1 MSGYFTPPT
10 LPLLAC
16 WLLVASLRA
25 CVLAAWLAVLHSYLA
40 GWLADCPLLA
50 CLPAC
55 LLACL
60 LDPSKLNSE
69 KKLGKLRG
77 EKKEKNTI
85 ATLKCAAAAAAILQD
100 TTFVVDVP
108 RSKL

>member
-25 CVLAAWLAVLHSYLA
+25 CELAAWLAVLHSYLA
-40 GWLADCPLLA
+40 GWLARWLADCPLLA
-50 CLPAC
+50 CLPACLRAC

-77 EKKEKNTI
+77 DKKRKKI
-85 ATLKCAAAAAAILQD
+85 
-100 TTFVVDVP
+100 P
-108 RSKL
+108 